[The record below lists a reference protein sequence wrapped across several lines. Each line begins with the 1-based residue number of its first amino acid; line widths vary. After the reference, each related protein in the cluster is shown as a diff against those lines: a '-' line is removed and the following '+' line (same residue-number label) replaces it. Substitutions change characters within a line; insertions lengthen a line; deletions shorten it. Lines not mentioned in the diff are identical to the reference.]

1 MMDHCNRRPFLR
13 QVSFVRAQFAQSSGL
28 PFSEVLSASVLA
40 DALREHAIRWLETI
54 YTPLVTLWVLLSQV
68 ISADSSCRAAVARL
82 VAHLSARGEKPCS
95 SRTGAYCT
103 ARKNLP
109 EGFFAQLVRA
119 GGAAL
124 AKKAAADWL
133 WKGRQVLV
141 FDGSTVSM
149 PDTPAN
155 QAAYPQ
161 PRSQKPGVG
170 FPLARIAAVFSLACG
185 AVLDLGICRY
195 RGKGQSE
202 LGLLRQ
208 LWHRFPSG
216 SILLADRYICSYF
229 EIALLRRQGINSVC
243 RLHQQRRV
251 DFRRGQR
258 LGPDDH
264 CVEWL
269 KPRRPEWMDQATY
282 DSLPATMSMREVR
295 LRVDRPGFR
304 VRELVVATT
313 LLDAETFSRGDL
325 VDLYRARWH
334 AELDLRSLK
343 ETMHMDVLRCKTP
356 ELVRKEIWTHLLAY
370 NLIRTVMAQAAVQ
383 HGIQPRTI
391 SFKGAIQT
399 LQAFHP
405 MIQQAPA
412 SQLPTLYE
420 HLFHALLNHRVGNR
434 PDRYEPRA
442 RKRRPKPYPLLMVPR
457 AEARKALCR
466 NH

>member
-1 MMDHCNRRPFLR
+1 VVDHCNRPPFLQ
-13 QVSFVRAQFAQSSGL
+13 QVSFVRAQFTQSAGL
-28 PFSEVLSASVLA
+28 PFSEVLSANLLA
-40 DALREHAIRWLETI
+40 RALDEHAVRWMDTI
-54 YTPLVTLWVLLSQV
+54 YTPLVTLWVFLSQV
-68 ISADSSCRAAVARL
+68 ICSDSSCRAAVARL
-82 VAHLSARGEKPCS
+82 VAYLSGKGQKPCS

-103 ARKNLP
+103 ARKKLP
-109 EGFFAQLVRA
+109 EGFFTQLVRES
-119 GGAAL
+119 GAAL
-124 AKKAAADWL
+124 ARSVDVNWL
-133 WKGRQVLV
+133 WKGREVLV

-149 PDTPAN
+149 PDTSAN

-161 PRSQKPGVG
+161 PRSQQPGIG

-185 AVLDLGICRY
+185 AVLDLGVCRY

-208 LWHRFPSG
+208 LWQRFRGG

-229 EIALLRRQGINSVC
+229 ELALLRQRGIDSVARQ
-243 RLHQQRRV
+243 HQGRFT
-251 DFRRGQR
+251 DFRRGRR
-258 LGPDDH
+258 LGSDDH

-282 DSLPATMSMREVR
+282 DSLPPSMTMREVR
-295 LRVDRPGFR
+295 LHVHRPGFR
-304 VRELVVATT
+304 VRQLVVATT
-313 LLDAETFSRGDL
+313 LLNAEVYSRDDL
-325 VDLYRARWH
+325 VELYRARWH

-383 HGIQPRTI
+383 HGIPPRTI
-391 SFKGAIQT
+391 SFKGALQT

-405 MIQQAPA
+405 MIQQAA
-412 SQLPTLYE
+412 TSELCSLYE
-420 HLFHALLNHRVGNR
+420 HLHNALLNHRVGHR

-442 RKRRPKPYPLLMVPR
+442 RKRRAKHYPLLTR
-457 AEARKALCR
+457 QRSQARKALCR